1 MAGINTFIHD
11 KICVPYSLTNCPQLP
26 TASQGVLELAG
37 LKDTTLG
44 AGRSEFNI
52 PVAPYVDAADAR
64 QARPFRWNLCA
75 TPPCV
80 DPLNPVALAIDPSV
94 LLTVNP
100 LPFIAAKNSEGTA
113 TPTQLSD
120 PDANIFFYAV
130 GGASTT
136 SIVDPKEP
144 DTLLLFYEDL
154 NRGQQEPQA
163 GPGGGQHLAA
173 ADGSG
178 IDDIE

>member
-52 PVAPYVDAADAR
+52 PVAPYVDAANPS
-64 QARPFRWNLCA
+64 RPPAFPVYLCA
-75 TPPCV
+75 IPPCV
-80 DPLNPVALAIDPSV
+80 DPLNPFTLPIDPSV
-94 LLTVNP
+94 LLTLNP
-100 LPFIAAKNSEGTA
+100 LPFIAAKNSKGTA

-130 GGASTT
+130 GGVSTT

-154 NRGQQEPQA
+154 NRETRTSSRARWWPA
-163 GPGGGQHLAA
+163 
-173 ADGSG
+173 SRCR
-178 IDDIE
+178 